1 MDWNERRNYNVA
13 YRRQKELSKIKK
25 YREEVKTSQQKNMET
40 FIEKLH
46 SGYFDEFLE
55 EYNPRWTHLCDIS
68 EYEAREFDK
77 LYEKYIEEHK
87 WKKKN

>member
-1 MDWNERRNYNVA
+1 MNWEERKKYNVA
-13 YRRQKELSKIKK
+13 YREQKERSKEER
-25 YREEVKTSQQKNMET
+25 YREQVRKSQEKNMKD
-40 FIEKLH
+40 FIEKFH

-87 WKKKN
+87 WKK